1 MTIQRQYNLPNCKL
15 VVEGLSTNANP
26 RSAVGGR
33 PLLDKLVNAECHFVG
48 QPKAL
53 TGGYE
58 FLEGL
63 VSAVNQYAQEFLS
76 GVRVLHLPASVP
88 HVVHLAGVDANTHRL
103 TVAAQ
108 AIANTHGDA
117 HGQPAQ
123 LDLNTLQLFDLVEA
137 VDQLLADSQ
146 TLPDLKVQPV
156 PVAKRHTR
164 SEKPLVERAKP
175 AALGIS
181 TLAAASIALF
191 FLPVPEVRPPEP
203 EPSAEQSLEG
213 TASPGAS
220 SPVGTSP
227 PPALE
232 NSPESPEAIDSPTTP
247 SPTESPTS
255 ASPQST
261 LLESDAEQTDGS
273 TTAGAALTSD
283 QIDELLTSAED
294 ITDTEEVDQLIVQ
307 LRRQLSEA
315 WDREHTFEEP
325 VVYRVGVAETGEILG
340 FKQTDQSAVEY
351 TDETPLLDLLKPPM
365 TEDLQEQRLAQFR
378 VVFTPDGVVE
388 VSPWYGRF

>member
-15 VVEGLSTNANP
+15 IVEGLSTDANP

-48 QPKAL
+48 QPKPL

-76 GVRVLHLPASVP
+76 GIRTPHLGSEP
-88 HVVHLAGVDANTHRL
+88 HVVHLAEVDANIHRL

-108 AIANTHGDA
+108 AIAHTHADA
-117 HGQPAQ
+117 NGQPAQ

-137 VDQLLADSQ
+137 VDQLLADTQ
-146 TLPDLKVQPV
+146 TLPHLQGHPV
-156 PVAKRHTR
+156 PLAKRHTR
-164 SEKPLVERAKP
+164 SDKPLVERAKP

-181 TLAAASIALF
+181 TLAAAAIALF
-191 FLPVPEVRPPEP
+191 FLPIPEVRPPEP
-203 EPSAEQSLEG
+203 EPAAEQSVEG
-213 TASPGAS
+213 TTSPGA
-220 SPVGTSP
+220 TSP
-227 PPALE
+227 PSLSPTPALE
-232 NSPESPEAIDSPTTP
+232 RSPESPEAIAPGTPT
-247 SPTESPTS
+247 PTESPTS
-255 ASPQST
+255 VFPQST
-261 LLESDAEQTDGS
+261 LPETDAEETDNS
-273 TTAGAALTSD
+273 TTAAAALTTD
-283 QIDELLTSAED
+283 QIDELLTSADE
-294 ITDTEEVDQLIVQ
+294 ITNAEEVDELTVQ

-315 WDREHTFEEP
+315 WEREHTFEDP
-325 VVYRVGVAETGEILG
+325 VVYRVGVAENGDILG
-340 FKQTDQSAVEY
+340 FKQTNQSAIKY
-351 TDETPLLDLLKPPM
+351 TDETPLLNLLKPPL
-365 TEDLQEQRLAQFR
+365 TQDLQEQRLAQFR